1 MAEIT
6 TLREG
11 GGNVIRICGRLIIL
25 QMAIHASRADE
36 VVIVVDMAIGALPG
50 RHGVAGAEGKSDR
63 AVIELGVQPVV
74 SSVATIAGGGEIGCY
89 VVGTPGRLEIGHV
102 ARRASR
108 GHRLKVA
115 GGSALVAG
123 SAIHHRVRSG
133 QRKAVIMLLNLPD

>member
-1 MAEIT
+1 M
-6 TLREG
+6 
-11 GGNVIRICGRLIIL
+11 
-25 QMAIHASRADE
+25 
-36 VVIVVDMAIGALPG
+36 
-50 RHGVAGAEGKSDR
+50 
-63 AVIELGVQPVV
+63 IELGVQPVV

-133 QRKAVIMLLNLPD
+133 QRKAVIMLRNLPD